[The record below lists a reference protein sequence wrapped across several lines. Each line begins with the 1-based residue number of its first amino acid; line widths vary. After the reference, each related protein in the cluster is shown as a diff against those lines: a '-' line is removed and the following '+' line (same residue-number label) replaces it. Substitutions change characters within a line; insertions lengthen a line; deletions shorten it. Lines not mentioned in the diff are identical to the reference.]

1 MFTKEIHTWLFD
13 ISESCCLRQ
22 PKRRDRCTFINFLT
36 LYLKIIFIYQ
46 LCVPNMNNLFNNSI
60 SLIFIYSKDFWN
72 PWCYSIGLF
81 STDILFI
88 LIPMIISISQLYNS
102 PLVAAVNPLQLTSK
116 IKVSSSWLS
125 YLLPEC
131 KQSQHTLAW
140 CFVHVFNTNFP
151 NNSLRWE
158 NKKNYFSFP
167 YFLCKS
173 IYCISVCKN
182 SPW

>member
-1 MFTKEIHTWLFD
+1 MFTKKIHTWLFD
-13 ISESCCLRQ
+13 ILSESCCLRQ
-22 PKRRDRCTFINFLT
+22 PNRRDRCTFINFLT

-46 LCVPNMNNLFNNSI
+46 FCVPNMNNLFNNSI

-72 PWCYSIGLF
+72 PWYYSIGLF
-81 STDILFI
+81 NTGILFI

-131 KQSQHTLAW
+131 KQSQHTWSMML
-140 CFVHVFNTNFP
+140 CPCVKHQFP
-151 NNSLRWE
+151 
-158 NKKNYFSFP
+158 K
-167 YFLCKS
+167 
-173 IYCISVCKN
+173 
-182 SPW
+182 